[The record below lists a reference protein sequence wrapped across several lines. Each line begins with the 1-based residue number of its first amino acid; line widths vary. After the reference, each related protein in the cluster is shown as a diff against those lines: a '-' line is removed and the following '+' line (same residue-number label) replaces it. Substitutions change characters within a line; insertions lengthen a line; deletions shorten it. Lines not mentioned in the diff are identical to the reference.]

1 MKKRVLICDNDP
13 DIVELVSLIL
23 KRKGFDV
30 FSSDNCN
37 KVNQKIEQYHPDLI
51 IMDLWI
57 PDLGGEKATE
67 MLKNSTDYK
76 HIPVVIL
83 SANNEIANIAKRS
96 GAEDYLAKP
105 FHIESL
111 VKKVNRY
118 IAA

>member
-23 KRKGFDV
+23 SRKGYAV

-37 KVNQKIEQYHPDLI
+37 RVDEKIKEYNPDVI

-67 MLKNSTDYK
+67 LLKNSPEHR

-83 SANNEIANIAKRS
+83 SANNEIENIAKRS
-96 GAEDYLAKP
+96 GAEDYIAKP
-105 FHIESL
+105 FHIEAL
-111 VKKVNRY
+111 VKKINRY
-118 IAA
+118 VA